1 MKEFKYTITDPVG
14 LHARPAAIL
23 VKKVKEMSSTVTI
36 TSDCKSA
43 DASKLIAMMGLGVK
57 QGMEVTVK
65 VEGEDESTEAVEL
78 ERFFQSN
85 F

>member
-1 MKEFKYTITDPVG
+1 MKEFKYTITITDPVG

-43 DASKLIAMMGLGVK
+43 DASKLMP
-57 QGMEVTVK
+57 
-65 VEGEDESTEAVEL
+65 
-78 ERFFQSN
+78 
-85 F
+85 